1 MSESTMKTRHATR
14 NSQIR
19 IYLRKQFRFFIYG
32 SDWKF
37 LPMAAIIALLV
48 GLVIKNKFFVN
59 MEGSLIGAFALTMVA
74 IWNGCFNSIQAIC
87 RERGII
93 KREHRSGMHISSYIF
108 AHMVYQFC
116 LCLAQTVL
124 TMLMLLLMKVPIPEK
139 GLITPWMV
147 LDVGITMLLI
157 TYAADMM
164 SLFLSSI
171 CKTTTGAMTVMPFIL
186 IFQLVFSGGII
197 PLPAWTSFLS
207 DLTISNYGIKAI
219 ATQTDYNN
227 QPMVA
232 VWNTLSGMRDS
243 EIGGTYTVE
252 EILGLLDNP
261 AIDEVRDTEVMRS
274 YTVGEIADILTSGDE
289 YLQLR
294 EKKVANSLTLREMFN
309 IILTDERYQDIR
321 GLNLVS
327 TAGQLPGLTLGEVL
341 TALNREQATADIL
354 DKEIDADLTF
364 GQVLDGLKA
373 EELVNLS
380 ADQPLNGP
388 VTVGQIVDFLQNNNS
403 LKEKGSDTITLKTTM
418 GRVFDFFG
426 EENVRNVIQGKTG
439 EAAFNPD
446 YVCTP
451 GNILHN
457 WLMIGVF
464 IAVFA
469 LAAVVLLKFIDKDKR

>member
-1 MSESTMKTRHATR
+1 MSETTMRTRHATR

-59 MEGSLIGAFALTMVA
+59 MEGSLIGAFALAMVA

-93 KREHRSGMHISSYIF
+93 KREHRSGMHVSSYVF

-124 TMLMLLLMKVPIPEK
+124 TMLMLLLMQVPIPEK
-139 GLITPWMV
+139 GIITPWMV
-147 LDVGITMLLI
+147 VDVGITMLLI
-157 TYAADMM
+157 SYAADMM

-219 ATQTDYNN
+219 AAQSDYNN
-227 QPMVA
+227 LPMVA
-232 VWNTLSGMRDS
+232 VWNTLSGMRDT

-252 EILGLLDNP
+252 ELLALLDNP

-274 YTVGEIADILTSGDE
+274 YTVGEVADILTSGDE

-294 EKKVANSLTLREMFN
+294 EKKVANSFTLREM
-309 IILTDERYQDIR
+309 IDVILTDEKTQDIR
-321 GLNLVS
+321 DLNLVS
-327 TAGQLPGLTLGEVL
+327 ADGKLPGLTLGEVL
-341 TALNREQATADIL
+341 TALSGEPVAADLLDREM
-354 DKEIDADLTF
+354 DADLTL

-380 ADQPLNGP
+380 ADQPLNDP
-388 VTVGQIVDFLQNNNS
+388 VTVGRIVDFLRNNNS
-403 LKEKGSDTITLKTTM
+403 LKEKGNDTITLKTTM
-418 GRVFDFFG
+418 GQVFDFFG
-426 EENVRNVIQGKTG
+426 EENIKNIIEEKTG

-451 GNILHN
+451 ENILHN

-469 LAAVVLLKFIDKDKR
+469 LAAAVLLEFIDRDKR

>member
-1 MSESTMKTRHATR
+1 MSETTMRTRHATR

-59 MEGSLIGAFALTMVA
+59 MEGSLIGAFALAMVA

-93 KREHRSGMHISSYIF
+93 KREHRSGMHVSSYVF

-124 TMLMLLLMKVPIPEK
+124 TMLMLLLMQVPIPEK
-139 GLITPWMV
+139 GIITPWMV
-147 LDVGITMLLI
+147 VDVGITMLLI
-157 TYAADMM
+157 SYAADMM

-219 ATQTDYNN
+219 AAQSDYNN
-227 QPMVA
+227 LPMVA
-232 VWNTLSGMRDS
+232 VWNTLSGMRDT

-252 EILGLLDNP
+252 ELLALLDNP

-274 YTVGEIADILTSGDE
+274 YTVGEVADILTSGDE

-294 EKKVANSLTLREMFN
+294 EKKVANSFTLREMIN
-309 IILTDERYQDIR
+309 VILTDEKTQDIR
-321 GLNLVS
+321 DLNLVS
-327 TAGQLPGLTLGEVL
+327 ADGNLPGLTLGEVL
-341 TALNREQATADIL
+341 TALSGEPAAADLL
-354 DKEIDADLTF
+354 DKEMDADLTL

-380 ADQPLNGP
+380 ADQPLNDP
-388 VTVGQIVDFLQNNNS
+388 VTVGRIVDFLRNNNS

-418 GRVFDFFG
+418 GQVFDFFG
-426 EENVRNVIQGKTG
+426 EENIKNIIEEKTG

-446 YVCTP
+446 YVCTLE
-451 GNILHN
+451 NILHN

-469 LAAVVLLKFIDKDKR
+469 LAAAVLLEFIDRDKR